1 MLESNY
7 IFIKGV
13 KVNNFKNIDVNILC
27 NKLVVIM
34 GLFGFGKLFLVFD
47 ILYVEG

>member
-1 MLESNY
+1 MVNEK
-7 IFIKGV
+7 IVIWGV
-13 KVNNFKNIDVNILC
+13 WVYNLKNIDVMIFK

-34 GLFGFGKLFLVFD
+34 GLFGFGKFFLVFD